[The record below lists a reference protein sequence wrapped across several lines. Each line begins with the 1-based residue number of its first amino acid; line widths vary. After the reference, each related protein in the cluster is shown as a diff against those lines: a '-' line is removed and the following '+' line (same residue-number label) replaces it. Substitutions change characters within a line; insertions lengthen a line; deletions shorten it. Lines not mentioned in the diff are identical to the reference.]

1 MSSLCL
7 FFPFL
12 SVYPWFLVGLNKR
25 LSINFMKII
34 VMLNSYWLPYSRICL
49 SIICA
54 LVEKEKRLQGM
65 FYPKSFVHNSW
76 CLWHTECSS
85 KTKTRLFKCVSMVA
99 LILIL
104 FFFFLFFL
112 LLITSFFFFKK
123 ASKYTG
129 GIQRKKQPQ
138 HLKLHC
144 SKTNLEQN
152 NSRII
157 VML

>member
-104 FFFFLFFL
+104 FFLFSFFSSSYNKLLFFL
-112 LLITSFFFFKK
+112 KRLPS
-123 ASKYTG
+123 
-129 GIQRKKQPQ
+129 IQGVYKERNNLNISNYIAPKQ
-138 HLKLHC
+138 
-144 SKTNLEQN
+144 
-152 NSRII
+152 I
-157 VML
+157 